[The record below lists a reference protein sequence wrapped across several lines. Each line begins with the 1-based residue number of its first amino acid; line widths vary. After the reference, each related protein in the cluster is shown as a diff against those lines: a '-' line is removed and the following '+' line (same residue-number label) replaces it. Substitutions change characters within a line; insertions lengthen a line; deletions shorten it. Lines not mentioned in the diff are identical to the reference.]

1 MDNLFF
7 VISKVAWLFTAP
19 GSLLLLLALAGL
31 LCLFL
36 GRLRAA
42 RVLLTVPIAIFTLIA
57 CLPLDEWLA
66 HPLETR
72 FPTNPPLPEHVDGI
86 LVLGGALMPPESL
99 AWEQVEL
106 NDAAERNFALLT
118 LARRFPEARLAFT
131 GGSGR
136 LLNQEATEA
145 AVMQNFLH
153 QLGIAPETVEIE
165 GESRNTWE
173 NAINSR
179 ALLRPA
185 PGERWLLVTS
195 AYHMPRAMGAFCQ
208 AGWPM
213 LPWPVDHRSTPGRA
227 LRLDFDLSHNLALFT
242 TAYREWLGLAAYY
255 FSGRS
260 TSLFPATC
268 PQE

>member
-1 MDNLFF
+1 
-7 VISKVAWLFTAP
+7 
-19 GSLLLLLALAGL
+19 
-31 LCLFL
+31 
-36 GRLRAA
+36 
-42 RVLLTVPIAIFTLIA
+42 
-57 CLPLDEWLA
+57 

-136 LLNQEATEA
+136 LLNQKATEA

-153 QLGIAPETVEIE
+153 QLGIAPDTVEIE

-185 PGERWLLVTS
+185 P
-195 AYHMPRAMGAFCQ
+195 
-208 AGWPM
+208 
-213 LPWPVDHRSTPGRA
+213 
-227 LRLDFDLSHNLALFT
+227 
-242 TAYREWLGLAAYY
+242 
-255 FSGRS
+255 
-260 TSLFPATC
+260 
-268 PQE
+268 